1 MKRILVSMS
10 MMMASIHVFAQNT
23 STADLVPNAAG
34 SSQAGPLGEIVL
46 PILFISFL
54 IFMLIT
60 VVKYFLEFRIKNKLI
75 DRGMAEQLSAYLLN
89 NNEKEKQ
96 HDVAKWAI
104 LFCGIGVGLIITYLT
119 SPIDIHSFAI
129 MAFSLGLSYWA
140 YFFYIKNSN
149 TK

>member
-1 MKRILVSMS
+1 MKKIFVSIG
-10 MMMASIHVFAQNT
+10 MMIATVHLFAQKSTTDLT
-23 STADLVPNAAG
+23 STAVDSLN
-34 SSQAGPLGEIVL
+34 SGPLGEIVF

-75 DRGMAEQLSAYLLN
+75 DRGMAEPLTAYLLS
-89 NNEKEKQ
+89 NNEQEKRN
-96 HDVAKWAI
+96 DIAKWAI
-104 LFCGIGVGLIITYLT
+104 LLCGIGVGLIVVYLT
-119 SPIDIHSFAI
+119 APIDIHSFAI

-140 YFFYIKNSN
+140 YFFYIKSSN